1 MCQHQW
7 VCSEMFLQR
16 QQNLLVAL
24 GWVTEG
30 LGCDEGFMLQSLTFC
45 VFFLPNKT
53 HGGAVLQLLRPELQG
68 F

>member
-1 MCQHQW
+1 M
-7 VCSEMFLQR
+7 
-16 QQNLLVAL
+16 LVAL

-45 VFFLPNKT
+45 MFFLPNKT